1 MDAMTHR
8 GAHAD
13 SVWLIAT
20 AVVLLVLVA
29 GASADASTRIVTVG
43 DSLTSG
49 GSVDDGGVHPTYRYW
64 LSDRLKDNNCVVDFV
79 GSRNDPDFP
88 GYSFDRDHEGHG
100 GYTIEGIVDG
110 VGTGGKLSTWLAG
123 YYPDIALVLI
133 GTNDVLANRPMDDRF
148 YDLGRLVDTLRAKNP
163 RIKIFVGKLPPTGDS
178 YRNQNSGLYAF
189 NDRLPGWA
197 SGKTSSSSPIT
208 IVDLYSGYDGRA
220 DNQAPRYIHPDE
232 SGEQKIADRWY
243 AAIRSSLSTGPTTTS
258 VPTTTQNPYAI
269 TGPTVIT
276 SPGTYYLTNDI
287 LNRDDPVC
295 IEVKTPGV
303 TIDGRG
309 HRLSG
314 TGTSSTSAGIFVNNI
329 PDVTVKNLKVSGWGY
344 GIYYYDQ
351 GVSLGRVEGCTIEK
365 NLFAGVVLFNKVHG
379 VSVAGNRITDQPERG
394 VWVADASDNV
404 IYDNWFSNAGVN
416 ADVVGTSTGNSFS
429 VVKRTGPNIIGGPFI
444 GGNYWS
450 RPDGTGF
457 SQTHADANGDGFSDE
472 VFPFSG
478 HTDLLPL
485 TSLVVTPTPG
495 PYRTLA
501 VPGTIEAEDYDNGGE
516 GVAYHD
522 TVAGNQGGAYR
533 NNDVDIEA
541 IAGGYTLAYIRD
553 TEWTQYTATV
563 QQAGDYQVTLRAAAW
578 NGPRTVRILAG
589 ATEIGTVTVPLTGSS
604 ETFATATTTVHL
616 AAGTQAL
623 RLAFTGDGLN
633 LDRIET
639 AFVASTQTPTP
650 TVTTVPEVPY
660 PLPHTLP
667 TAIEAEHFDVGG
679 EGVSY
684 HDFEPTNLGGDTV
697 RTGEGVD
704 VETASGVTDVCFVR
718 AGEYLKY
725 SVDASAADTVT
736 LTLRAANPDA
746 VAKAVKVYLDGVPA
760 SQVSVGGTG
769 GWTAYQ
775 DFAVPAPF
783 TVPAGRHV
791 VTIAFEG
798 VDRINLDRLGL
809 AAGPTPTPTANE
821 TATVTPTVTATPT
834 ATETV
839 TVTLTPTPTETAI
852 VTPTVTATETVNIT
866 PTANET
872 VTVTVTPSPTET
884 VNVTPTATETM
895 NVTPTPTVATTLP
908 TTLATSSPTTVATT
922 PAIAPVP
929 GGVGS
934 PADTDG
940 DNLYDD
946 INGNGRKD
954 FADITLYFNEL
965 NWIAANEP
973 IAAFDYNK
981 NGRVDFA
988 DVVWLFGAA

>member
-1 MDAMTHR
+1 M
-8 GAHAD
+8 
-13 SVWLIAT
+13 
-20 AVVLLVLVA
+20 
-29 GASADASTRIVTVG
+29 
-43 DSLTSG
+43 
-49 GSVDDGGVHPTYRYW
+49 
-64 LSDRLKDNNCVVDFV
+64 KDNNCDFDFV
-79 GSRNDPDFP
+79 GSRSDPDFP

-110 VGTGGKLSTWLAG
+110 VGTGGKLSTWLTG

-133 GTNDVLANRPMDDRF
+133 GTNDVLANRPMNDRF
-148 YDLGRLVDTLRAKNP
+148 SDLGRLVDTLRAKNS

-197 SGKTSSSSPIT
+197 SGKTSSNSPIT
-208 IVDLYSGYDGRA
+208 IVDLYSGYDGRD
-220 DNQAPRYIHPDE
+220 DNQAPRYIHPDQ

-243 AAIRSSLSTGPTTTS
+243 AAIRSSIAGGTTTTT

-287 LNRDDPVC
+287 LNRNEPVC

-314 TGTSSTSAGIFVNNI
+314 TGTQDTSAGIFVNNI

-344 GIYYYDQ
+344 GIYYYDE
-351 GVSLGRVEGCTIEK
+351 GVSLGRVEGCIIEK

-404 IYDNWFSNAGVN
+404 IYDNWFSNSGVN

-429 VVKRTGPNIIGGPFI
+429 VVKRAGPNIIGGPFI

-450 RPDGTGF
+450 KPDGTGF
-457 SQTHADANGDGFSDE
+457 SQTHADANGDGFTDE

-495 PYRTLA
+495 PYRTLV

-563 QQAGDYQVTLRAAAW
+563 QQAGDYLFTLRAAAW

-589 ATEIGTVTVPLTGSS
+589 TTEIGTVTVPLTGSS
-604 ETFATATTTVHL
+604 ETFSTATATVHL
-616 AAGTQAL
+616 AAGTQPL
-623 RLAFTGDGLN
+623 RLAYTGDGLN

-639 AFVASTQTPTP
+639 SLVASTPTP
-650 TVTTVPEVPY
+650 TPT
-660 PLPHTLP
+660 P
-667 TAIEAEHFDVGG
+667 TATATPTPTPGPYRTLVVPGTIEAEDYDNGG
-679 EGVSY
+679 ENVSY
-684 HDFEPTNLGGDTV
+684 HDFEPANLGGAY
-697 RTGEGVD
+697 RTTEGVD
-704 VETASGVTDVCFVR
+704 IETGGGITDVCYVR

-725 SVDASAADTVT
+725 SVDAIKSGEYDM
-736 LTLRAANPDA
+736 TLRAANPDA
-746 VAKAVKVYLDGVPA
+746 ISKAIKVYLDGVPA
-760 SQVSVGGTG
+760 TEFTIAPTG
-769 GWTAYQ
+769 GWTNYSST
-775 DFAVPAPF
+775 VR
-783 TVPAGRHV
+783 TVPVNQGRHV
-791 VTIAFEG
+791 VTLAFEG
-798 VDRINLDRLGL
+798 VDRINLDWFRFSPNIIE
-809 AAGPTPTPTANE
+809 PTPTPTANE
-821 TATVTPTVTATPT
+821 TAT
-834 ATETV
+834 
-839 TVTLTPTPTETAI
+839 

-872 VTVTVTPSPTET
+872 VTVTLTPTPTET
-884 VNVTPTATETM
+884 VNVTPTATETA
-895 NVTPTPTVATTLP
+895 NVTPTPTVNE
-908 TTLATSSPTTVATT
+908 TVTPT

-929 GGVGS
+929 GGVGA

-946 INGNGRKD
+946 VNGNGRKD
-954 FADITLYFNEL
+954 FADITLYFNQL
-965 NWIAANEP
+965 SWIAANEP
-973 IAAFDYNK
+973 ISAFDYNA
-981 NGRVDFA
+981 NGRIDFA